1 MFSVSTKKGSK
12 KCWCLQSWLL
22 HAYQDGYP
30 TKSRCAKIWIMQNLE
45 KAAVYY
51 FWFLGVRQM
60 SPAYSSRVEHL
71 WHHFWAKK
79 RRKKRRKKKTQKKDT
94 KKGTKKRREK
104 KTQKK
109 DAKKRREKKTRKKT
123 RIKDAK
129 KRPEKKTYSLSMKA
143 MIHSPGRL
151 GG

>member
-1 MFSVSTKKGSK
+1 MIFRRATTVVGVSRDTPGMYGQT
-12 KCWCLQSWLL
+12 L
-22 HAYQDGYP
+22 
-30 TKSRCAKIWIMQNLE
+30 KIGDE
-45 KAAVYY
+45 
-51 FWFLGVRQM
+51 
-60 SPAYSSRVEHL
+60 
-71 WHHFWAKK
+71 
-79 RRKKRRKKKTQKKDT
+79 
-94 KKGTKKRREK
+94 
-104 KTQKK
+104 K